1 MPIFLYKARD
11 RFGVP
16 VEGSIE
22 SASSLGVASRLT
34 RLGYTPIMIVEKQA
48 SFLANM
54 GDWFA
59 GFQKMKTEE
68 LVVFARQ
75 LATILEAGVPLLESL
90 EALLEQVQSRRFKLL
105 VLKMRKEIEGGSSF
119 SEALARES
127 KVFSI
132 VFIAMVRAGEKAGI
146 LSEVLDRLANLLE
159 KDFENVQKIKAATR
173 YPAIVLITLVVGFL
187 IVVTFV
193 IPRFAALYAQF
204 KTQLPLPTRILLGIN
219 FVIRNYFIYIIMI
232 IAALGYGWKK
242 ILETEKGRYAWDR
255 FILSVPVFGVL
266 VNKLILARFARML
279 AAMLHAGIP
288 IIEALRI
295 SGETV
300 DNKII
305 AKVVDHIREEVNKGV
320 GLAEPM
326 RGTRV
331 FPPLVVQMVAIGEKA
346 GALESMLNKVADY
359 FDRDAD
365 YMIKNLTPILEP
377 LLILGLALL
386 VALLALGV
394 YLPMWDM
401 VKLVK
406 IS

>member
-1 MPIFLYKARD
+1 MPTFLYKARD

-16 VEGSIE
+16 VEGAID
-22 SASSLGVASRLT
+22 SASPSSVASRLA
-34 RLGYTPIMIVEKQA
+34 RLGYTPVMIVEKQT
-48 SFLANM
+48 SFSANM

-59 GFQKMKTEE
+59 NFQKIKTEE
-68 LVVFARQ
+68 MVVFARQ

-90 EALLEQVQSRRFKLL
+90 EALFEQVQSRRFKLL

-119 SEALARES
+119 SEALAKEE
-127 KVFSI
+127 KVFSKI
-132 VFIAMVRAGEKAGI
+132 FVSMIKAGEKAGI
-146 LSEVLDRLANLLE
+146 LSEVLERLANLLE
-159 KDFENVQKIKAATR
+159 KDFENVQKIKSATR
-173 YPAIVLITLVVGFL
+173 YPAIVVVTLAVGFL

-193 IPRFAALYAQF
+193 IPRFASLYAHF
-204 KTQLPLPTRILLGIN
+204 KTELPLPTRILLGIN
-219 FVIRNYFIYIIMI
+219 FVIRNYSVYIVLVV
-232 IAALGYGWKK
+232 AAMVYAWKK
-242 ILETEKGRYAWDR
+242 ILETERGRHAWDR

-266 VNKLILARFARML
+266 VNKLILARFSRML
-279 AAMLHAGIP
+279 AAMLRSGIP
-288 IIEALRI
+288 ILDALEIARD
-295 SGETV
+295 TV

-305 AKVVDHIREEVNKGV
+305 AKVVDHIRDEVNKGV

-365 YMIKNLTPILEP
+365 YMIKNLTPLLEP
-377 LLILGLALL
+377 LLILFLA
-386 VALLALGV
+386 VMVTILALGV
-394 YLPMWDM
+394 FLPMWDM

-406 IS
+406 TT